1 MRKNV
6 ATSKMYILRKWAR
19 KLKNMIFLHFL
30 ITFYK
35 FALKIE
41 TGVVK
46 RVAKPILKN
55 RKCQ

>member
-1 MRKNV
+1 
-6 ATSKMYILRKWAR
+6 MYILRKWAR